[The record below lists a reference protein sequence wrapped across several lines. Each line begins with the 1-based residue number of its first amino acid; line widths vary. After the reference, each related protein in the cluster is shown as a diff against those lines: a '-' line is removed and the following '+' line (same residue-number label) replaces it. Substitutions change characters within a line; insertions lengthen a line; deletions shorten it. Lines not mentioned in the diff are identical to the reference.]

1 MVCHNQELVFDQ
13 ISCTVL
19 AAVSAREPGL
29 APKRLMNDPGLAPK
43 RLVLDLDPI
52 QPLRWSHRLP
62 RRIECQKKI
71 G

>member
-19 AAVSAREPGL
+19 AAVSTGEPGL
-29 APKRLMNDPGLAPK
+29 APKW
-43 RLVLDLDPI
+43 LVLDLDPI

>member
-1 MVCHNQELVFDQ
+1 MVCHNQELGFDQ
-13 ISCTVL
+13 ISRTVL

-52 QPLRWSHRLP
+52 QPFRCSHRLP